1 MVDCCV
7 MKRHSL
13 RKNLHMKA
21 KASCCIWF
29 FLNLTFFATLHF
41 FLSTYIYILFWQFEC
56 KMVFIKMLFIMYV
69 VLKLIWPM
77 WILLK
82 IFFIMFLLILLWLLS
97 RKKAMSKASV
107 STYKYNVVHV
117 LDPSRLGGTIVD
129 FKDSFGMLCL
139 KRNFQSTKTNFQ
151 CNFSLTYTWNNE
163 CQYNFWPCF

>member
-1 MVDCCV
+1 LLYLIFSQFDIFCY
-7 MKRHSL
+7 
-13 RKNLHMKA
+13 
-21 KASCCIWF
+21 F
-29 FLNLTFFATLHF
+29 T
-41 FLSTYIYILFWQFEC
+41 FLSFYLYIYSFLTIWMQDGFHLVEDTIANYDDHRLLLFLL
-56 KMVFIKMLFIMYV
+56 MLKMLFIMYV